1 MTAPLSPV
9 LERVDL
15 LCQQVEPLL
24 DEAGGAEVADVR
36 EGLREPLRLAVVGRV
51 KAGKSTLVNALVGRR
66 VAPTR
71 AGECTRVVTW
81 YRFGGPDRAEVQ
93 LRDGTT
99 RPLPLQE
106 GRLPE
111 ELGVPVEDV
120 QRVVVHL
127 QAGQLRATTLIDT
140 PGLATL
146 TSINESVTRA
156 AILGESESSRA
167 AAGEADA
174 VLFVFREAERAD
186 EVQFLRDLRGVSGD
200 LVASATNAAGVLSQA
215 DLFGSGRTDSA
226 DPFDLAR
233 DQAERLARSRAA
245 EVCGVVPVSGLLA
258 ETART
263 GRFSE
268 ALTRDLAALADIDA
282 VRLRLHAQLE
292 PPDGTSR
299 ESLDRL
305 HRLLGTYGVSA
316 GRHHVDGGAGPFV
329 RWLEE
334 RSGVAELERLVR
346 SQLVSRGGLLKASR
360 ALARVGAA
368 AAGEQAGQVRSLVET
383 AMLDPV
389 MHPLRVLAAL
399 QLLLAQVPSSRL
411 RTELE
416 RCVSESDP
424 RTVLDL
430 TTDASA
436 ELVSQTARQ
445 LAARAQADS
454 STLLHPAEVEA
465 ARVLARAYRLLAEQP
480 VASR

>member
-1 MTAPLSPV
+1 MTMTSPV
-9 LERVDL
+9 LQRVDL
-15 LCQQVEPLL
+15 LCRDVEPLL
-24 DEAGGAEVADVR
+24 DDAGRAEVADVR
-36 EGLREPLRLAVVGRV
+36 AGLGEPLRLAVVGRV
-51 KAGKSTLVNALVGRR
+51 KAGKSTLVNALVGRL

-93 LRDGTT
+93 MRDGTA
-99 RPLPLQE
+99 RPLPLPD

-111 ELGVPVEDV
+111 ELGVPAEEVL
-120 QRVVVHL
+120 RVVVHL
-127 QAGQLRATTLIDT
+127 QAGQLRAITLIDT

-146 TSINESVTRA
+146 TSANESATRA
-156 AILGESESSRA
+156 AILGERESSRA

-215 DLFGSGRTDSA
+215 DLFGSGRTGAD

-233 DQAERLARSRAA
+233 AQAGRLARSRAG

-263 GRFSE
+263 GRFTE
-268 ALTRDLAALADIDA
+268 ARARDLAALADLDP
-282 VRLRLHAQLE
+282 VRLRLHDQLG
-292 PPDGTSR
+292 PPEGTSR

-305 HRLLGTYGVSA
+305 HRLLGTYGVSS
-316 GRHHVDGGAGPFV
+316 GRHHVDRGAGPFV

-334 RSGVAELERLVR
+334 RSGVAEVERLVR

-360 ALARVGAA
+360 ALARVRAA
-368 AAGEQAGQVRSLVET
+368 AAGEHAGQVRSLVET

-411 RTELE
+411 RGELE
-416 RCVSESDP
+416 RCVGGSET
-424 RTVLDL
+424 RTVLGL
-430 TTDASA
+430 TPDASP
-436 ELVSQTARQ
+436 ELVTQTARR

-454 STLLHPAEVEA
+454 STMLHPAEVEA
-465 ARVLARAYRLLAEQP
+465 ARVLARAYRLLVEQP
-480 VASR
+480 VVSG